1 VVYYHFWYYSTF
13 FSGSFSPSLPRERS
27 PIQTMNAWRLS
38 SAPLE
43 KLHSDP
49 KNHSFSNRIG
59 DRTGEAV
66 GSMVQWS
73 NRSEPV
79 EPPVR

>member
-13 FSGSFSPSLPRERS
+13 FIGSFSLSLPRERS
-27 PIQTMNAWRLS
+27 PIQTVNAWRLS

-49 KNHSFSNRIG
+49 MN
-59 DRTGEAV
+59 D
-66 GSMVQWS
+66 GS
-73 NRSEPV
+73 
-79 EPPVR
+79 